1 MAATVRMIPPI
12 TADKTMIKGRLS
24 ENIYT
29 YYVIIY
35 RNSVNLLKDNID
47 IIVYFELTFRL

>member
-24 ENIYT
+24 ENIYPH
-29 YYVIIY
+29 YVIIN
-35 RNSVNLLKDNID
+35 RHSENLLKGNID
-47 IIVYFELTFRL
+47 IIVYFELTFGL